1 MTSSELTILGLLI
14 ESPNHGYGL
23 EQVIER
29 RGIREWTEL
38 GFSSIYYLLSRLE
51 KRGLVTATPGKT
63 PKARRVFSPTD
74 AGRDAVREA
83 TMAALTDTR
92 PAFPPFLVAIAHRS
106 LVSDEELAKAIN
118 QRLAAVE
125 ERIKTVRSA
134 RSAQRPLPPAAEA
147 VFSYSLS
154 LLEAERNWLADG
166 HATNGNKNRFQE
178 DTRLLPGQQSRV
190 QDR

>member
-14 ESPNHGYGL
+14 EAPNHGYGL

-51 KRGLVTATPGKT
+51 KRGLIAAIPSDT
-63 PKARRVFSPTD
+63 PKARRVFGPTD
-74 AGRDAVREA
+74 TGRDAAHEA
-83 TMAALTDTR
+83 TMAALADTR
-92 PAFPPFLVAIAHRS
+92 PALPPFLVAIANRS
-106 LVSDEELAKAIN
+106 LVSDEEFAEAIS
-118 QRLAAVE
+118 QRLAAIE

-147 VFSYSLS
+147 IFSYSLS
-154 LLEAERNWLADG
+154 LLEAERMWLADG
-166 HATNGNKNRFQE
+166 HATNGNEDRLQE
-178 DTRLLPGQQSRV
+178 DT
-190 QDR
+190 